1 MRKRTARSRAL
12 WPIAL
17 AAAACLVCT
26 PVGVARLVSEAGAL
40 GPPSPSLPSWQTP
53 FMTAYLVIQRGA
65 LEAAAGDPAAR
76 ATIDVEPGQ
85 SAADVVNRLAD
96 SGVVRDPFL
105 LRTYLR
111 YRGLDVG
118 IEAGRYTLEGGQSPL
133 ELAAVLQSAADS
145 RYTLTV
151 IEGWRREQIAQALGS
166 MDLRISPADFLA
178 ATRRPPPW
186 DVGGETSTLEGFL
199 FPDSYRLDP
208 RWSAEDVSRLMLDT
222 FTERVNEDL
231 RLAFAHQGLKLLEAV
246 TLASIVEREAILPQ
260 EKPVIASVFLNRL
273 RQGMKLQSDPTVQY
287 ALGWQPDGAWWK
299 SPLAIDEL
307 SLDSPYNTYLFG
319 GLPPAP
325 IASPGMDSLLAV
337 ANPAGTSY
345 FYFRASCDGRGAHL
359 FAETFE
365 EHVRNACP

>member
-1 MRKRTARSRAL
+1 MRRRTRRSRAY
-12 WPIAL
+12 WPIAWV
-17 AAAACLVCT
+17 AAACLVCSSI
-26 PVGVARLVSEAGAL
+26 GMARLSSAAALL
-40 GPPSPSLPSWQTP
+40 GPPSSSLPSWQTP
-53 FMTAYLVIQRGA
+53 FITAFLVVRRGA

-85 SAADVVNRLAD
+85 SAADVVDRLAET
-96 SGVVRDPFL
+96 GVVRDPFL

-118 IEAGRYTLEGGQSPL
+118 IQAGRYTLEGGQSLL
-133 ELAAVLQSAADS
+133 ELASVLHRAADS

-166 MDLRISPADFLA
+166 MELGFTPADFLA

-186 DVGGETSTLEGFL
+186 DVGGQTSTLEGFL

-208 RWSAEDVSRLMLDT
+208 RWSAEDVARLMLET
-222 FTERVNEDL
+222 FSEKVDEDL
-231 RLAFAHQGLKLLEAV
+231 RLAFTRQGLNLLEAV
-246 TLASIVEREAILPQ
+246 TLASIVEREAVLVE

-287 ALGWQPDGAWWK
+287 ALGWQPDGTWWK
-299 SPLAIDEL
+299 SPLVLEEL
-307 SLDSPYNTYLFG
+307 AVDSLYNTYLYG

-325 IASPGMDSLLAV
+325 IASPGLNSLLAV
-337 ANPAGTSY
+337 ADPTETSY
-345 FYFRASCDGRGAHL
+345 FYFRAACDGRGAHL

-365 EHVRNACP
+365 EHVHNACP